1 MSISRLS
8 TLSPLIALVLGAG
21 ACATPPGAGAPSP
34 TPTFQTI
41 DEAKDCARDALV
53 RAGFLPE
60 TVANPGAAGGTIPA
74 ETPTSVS
81 GRLITPLGDGR
92 QIDYA
97 TAVAH
102 VHVGPQGDTTVTVGV
117 HVETLLQEHDQSGW
131 TVSPLSS
138 SAVRARD
145 AVQTRCIV
153 VA

>member
-1 MSISRLS
+1 MRTSRLS
-8 TLSPLIALVLGAG
+8 TLSLLVALMLGAG
-21 ACATPPGAGAPSP
+21 ACAPPSSAGAPSP
-34 TPTFQTI
+34 TPTFHTI

-53 RAGFLPE
+53 SAVFLPE
-60 TVANPGAAGGTIPA
+60 TVANPGISGGMIPA

-81 GRLITPLGDGR
+81 GRIITPRGDGR

-102 VHVGPQGDTTVTVGV
+102 VRVVPRGDTTVTVGV
-117 HVETLLQEHDQSGW
+117 HVETFLQGDDQSGW
-131 TVSPLSS
+131 AVSPLSS

-153 VA
+153 VS